1 MTSQNVPA
9 LDEQTGDK
17 AAETSRGR
25 AAGALASGLDIL
37 ELLAQESEGLGATAV
52 ARALGLDKG
61 NTHRLL
67 RMLEE
72 RGYVEQDPTTKG
84 FRASVQLVA
93 LAGNLLRGMDLVSV
107 ARPVMR
113 RLSDET
119 GEAVHLARRTRAG
132 GVYVAQERQKGGIVT
147 VETEIGAQ
155 PVIHATATGKA
166 LYCMATDAEVS
177 QVVHEPLQSFTV
189 RTLTRL
195 EDLLA
200 DLGRVRERGYAVDDE
215 ELNLD
220 VRCVAAPIFDIY
232 GSPVA
237 SVGLSGPAARVAH
250 SRVGDLGNHV
260 RTAAVRITEELG
272 GHVPA
277 AFASRPPSPIRGT
290 QVVGEADAQAYLTVR
305 SGDVKP

>member
-1 MTSQNVPA
+1 
-9 LDEQTGDK
+9 
-17 AAETSRGR
+17 
-25 AAGALASGLDIL
+25 
-37 ELLAQESEGLGATAV
+37 AV

-67 RMLEE
+67 RVLEE

-84 FRASVQLVA
+84 FRASVQLIS

-113 RLSDET
+113 QLSDET

-155 PVIHATATGKA
+155 PIIHATATGKA
-166 LYCMATDAEVS
+166 LFCLATDAEVS
-177 QVVHEPLQSFTV
+177 RVVHEPLQSFTT
-189 RTLTRL
+189 RTLTRF

-200 DLGRVRERGYAVDDE
+200 DLRRVRERGYAVDDE

-220 VRCVAAPIFDIY
+220 VRCVAAPIFDLY

-237 SVGLSGPAARVAH
+237 SIGLSGPAARVAL
-250 SRVGDLGNHV
+250 SQVDDLGQHV
-260 RTAAVRITEELG
+260 RTAAVRITQELG

-277 AFASRPPSPIRGT
+277 AFACRPPSSS
-290 QVVGEADAQAYLTVR
+290 GEGLT
-305 SGDVKP
+305 D

>member
-1 MTSQNVPA
+1 MTSQDSPSR
-9 LDEQTGDK
+9 DQHTDDK
-17 AAETSRGR
+17 TAETHRGR

-37 ELLAQESEGLGATAV
+37 ELLAQEAEGLGVTAV

-72 RGYVEQDPTTKG
+72 RGYVEQDPTSKG
-84 FRASVQLVA
+84 FRASVQLIS
-93 LAGNLLRGMDLVSV
+93 LAGNLLRSMDLVSV

-113 RLSDET
+113 QLSDDT

-132 GVYVAQERQKGGIVT
+132 GVYVARERQDYGIVT

-166 LYCMATDAEVS
+166 LYCMAADEEVS
-177 QVVHEPLQSFTV
+177 RVAQEPLQSFTT
-189 RTLTRL
+189 RTLTRFEDLL
-195 EDLLA
+195 EDLR
-200 DLGRVRERGYAVDDE
+200 RVRERGYALDDE

-232 GSPVA
+232 GSPIA
-237 SVGLSGPAARVAH
+237 SLGLSGPAARVAL
-250 SRVGDLGNHV
+250 SRVDDLGNHV
-260 RTAAVRITEELG
+260 RTAAVRITQEMG

-277 AFASRPPSPIRGT
+277 EFASRPPSPN
-290 QVVGEADAQAYLTVR
+290 GERLT
-305 SGDVKP
+305 D